1 MSQLEA
7 SAVLA
12 KRKERSQSYWMLSWR
27 RLLRKKVAVLCLSV
41 IILMYGAGIF
51 SAAVAPYGYNDQN
64 LANAKQGPSLSHPF
78 GTDRLGR
85 DIFTRIIYG
94 LRTTVII
101 TVVALVTG
109 SLVLGITLG
118 LVAGYFEKWIGSV
131 IMRVGEV
138 SASFPDILL
147 VLIVVAT
154 VKPRFVDW
162 VRHVEDATGIEG
174 IVRSGVVDYLLI
186 SLALAAFSWFGIAR
200 LVRGQVLQVR
210 ENQYVESARA
220 TGASTGR
227 ILWAHI
233 LPNVISPVI
242 VILSAA
248 LAGFAGSEIF
258 LSWIGIGIQPPT
270 PSLGLMI
277 FENGSIAVLRTN
289 PHLLLFP
296 VGTLAVLLFA
306 FNLLGDSVNDALNPR
321 TR

>member
-174 IVRSGVVDYLLI
+174 NRTVRGGGLSVNISSPGSLLLVRHSQAGARAGAASAGEPVCGIRSGHGGFHRPNSMGPHPPQCYQPGHCHPL
-186 SLALAAFSWFGIAR
+186 G
-200 LVRGQVLQVR
+200 G
-210 ENQYVESARA
+210 
-220 TGASTGR
+220 TGR
-227 ILWAHI
+227 ICR
-233 LPNVISPVI
+233 V
-242 VILSAA
+242 
-248 LAGFAGSEIF
+248 
-258 LSWIGIGIQPPT
+258 
-270 PSLGLMI
+270 
-277 FENGSIAVLRTN
+277 RD
-289 PHLLLFP
+289 FP
-296 VGTLAVLLFA
+296 
-306 FNLLGDSVNDALNPR
+306 
-321 TR
+321 